1 MRTQA
6 ALAEPSASVLAVP
19 RPWWGRLLILVY
31 FLTGLT
37 SIAYEVLWVR
47 MLGLQFGVSIFGV
60 IVTVA
65 AFMAGLGGGSLLG
78 AVVAAR
84 LKRPLLIFAILEALI
99 ALYALVMPS
108 MFQQVDG
115 VLGALAVNSTLSQ
128 WYTLQAT
135 AAFMV
140 LFLPAMAMGIGF
152 PLILR
157 TLSAARVTLARIY
170 GINTLGGAIGAL
182 LPLLLLPTL
191 GWSYALYVV
200 VSFGFFIALTVMVLA
215 ALFVPPLRLS
225 VNGDNDTS
233 SVRPSAKDQLTY
245 AGIGAAALILEVG
258 WTRLYGMIFLRT
270 EYVLAVILCVF
281 LIGIG
286 LGSLWIRGRARPSWL
301 AGIPLL
307 AACFVLL
314 GLWGYPIA
322 AGPASGI

>member
-157 TLSAARVTLARIY
+157 TPQQKGSSRDPFSFRD
-170 GINTLGGAIGAL
+170 
-182 LPLLLLPTL
+182 PFRSSFLLLPWFCRT
-191 GWSYALYVV
+191 
-200 VSFGFFIALTVMVLA
+200 
-215 ALFVPPLRLS
+215 
-225 VNGDNDTS
+225 
-233 SVRPSAKDQLTY
+233 
-245 AGIGAAALILEVG
+245 
-258 WTRLYGMIFLRT
+258 FLR
-270 EYVLAVILCVF
+270 CRS
-281 LIGIG
+281 GSNSSG
-286 LGSLWIRGRARPSWL
+286 L
-301 AGIPLL
+301 
-307 AACFVLL
+307 
-314 GLWGYPIA
+314 
-322 AGPASGI
+322 